1 MGDFG
6 KYLNPISQY
15 ISNMEYFNKIT
26 SRDGVEKTRASP
38 GYRGFARDE
47 AVA

>member
-6 KYLNPISQY
+6 KYLNLINQY
-15 ISNMEYFNKIT
+15 ISNREYFNKIT
-26 SRDGVEKTRASP
+26 SRDGVEKVEASP
-38 GYRGFARDE
+38 GHKGYARDE